1 MDYNLD
7 KIKNRLE
14 SLKQTSKPKQTE
26 KKDYTLVY
34 WKPKAEG
41 KYQIRFLKS
50 NLSIFKHRE
59 ELIQPFQEVLVHYG
73 IGKYPIV
80 SLINYWAVYDKDN
93 KQISDTTWANKDD
106 AIKFAKT
113 IPDATVGPA
122 KDPIVEF
129 CSKLRDKNKFD
140 AENWRL
146 AKQLDPKLR
155 VFAPI
160 IVRGEEE
167 KGVRLFEFSKTI
179 YEELLN
185 IYQDEDYGNYIDIAE
200 GFDFV
205 VNASKVQDRPGF
217 ALSLRPKPRQTPLS
231 EDASQIQTWLD
242 NQPNLLEEKYKYTYD
257 KLKEELQNFIS
268 GGEEKEDDIISEPAV
283 GFEDGSPAKE
293 EKKFTLSTQGTPK
306 KAKSEEFDSLFEDDL
321 PF

>member
-1 MDYNLD
+1 MDLN
-7 KIKNRLE
+7 KIKSRLDN
-14 SLKQTSKPKQTE
+14 LNQASKPKQTE

-41 KYQIRFLKS
+41 KYQIRFVPSKI
-50 NLSIFKHRE
+50 NKDN
-59 ELIQPFQEVLVHYG
+59 PFQEVFMHYG
-73 IGKYPIV
+73 VGKYPIV
-80 SLINYWAVYDKDN
+80 ALTNWGED
-93 KQISDTTWANKDD
+93 
-106 AIKFAKT
+106 
-113 IPDATVGPA
+113 
-122 KDPIVEF
+122 DPIVEF
-129 CSKLRDKNKFD
+129 SKKLRKSSES
-140 AENWRL
+140 ENWRL
-146 AKQLDPKLR
+146 AKQLDPKMR
-155 VFAPI
+155 VFAPV
-160 IVRGEEE
+160 IVRGEEN

-179 YEELLN
+179 YMELLS
-185 IYQDEDYGNYIDIAE
+185 IADDEDYGDFTDVAQ

-217 ALSLRPKPRQTPLS
+217 ALSLRPKPKQTPLS
-231 EDASQIQTWLD
+231 SDASQITTWLE
-242 NQPNLLEEKYKYTYD
+242 NQPILLEERYKYTYE

-283 GFEDGSPAKE
+283 AFESEAPAKE